1 MPVDKFGRMSD
12 LKTKDT
18 GVSLT
23 YINNNYVRSN
33 GETPLT
39 GSLDMRG
46 NTLYNVADPVNP
58 QDVVT
63 KVYVDNTKGSGV
75 IGRKTKDGV
84 SIKENLDFLGKQRIK
99 NLPDPVNDHDAATK
113 EYVDTTTTPFLKL
126 DQTKYNTKGDIDMGG
141 QFTVLNVKTPIDDNH
156 IVDKKYVDEMDN
168 LNSAFAFKNGAYYA
182 KGGIIMR
189 KNKLGGLREPMQD
202 GEAANKKYVDDT
214 TKNLF
219 IDENDNI
226 AFGLNVDMEG
236 NQILGLPEPATDQEP
251 ATKKYVDDLQT
262 QNVDEKGNIKFGRSI
277 NLDRNRI
284 FSMKEPTKPSEG
296 ANKKYVDDT
305 ITKRLQ
311 EEKDNFLP
319 QDPATKE
326 YVDEA
331 IKQVAGG
338 DILVSKE
345 GVFIKANGHYRA
357 TAPLDIDNHKMENLP
372 DPVDDK
378 DAVNKKYIDG
388 IVENLTLK
396 QGLIRENGGFNLVD
410 SYINMNFNNIRNVGL
425 PKHEADAVPF
435 GFVDDKI
442 KAVEEKIQKIKE
454 KSEERPFLK
463 ENGNYQASTSINMN
477 FNKLLNLQK
486 PTEPYDA
493 VTKDYVDYVEKEIKE
508 KIEKRK
514 HLIAVHARYCG
525 DLKNGKYQFKFN
537 GGNFENCEEIVGQY
551 EDFKGSI
558 TGFVMPHS
566 GGIKKIICEVLTF
579 RSSRDILEFFY
590 FVLLTNY
597 KKKNL
602 QLSDF
607 WFLEK
612 FNYKNIEDIL
622 KKGFDDFF
630 KKLTKYSKD
639 NENVLRRDDR
649 VTPIIMDI
657 TTDFQIVKF
666 EKIFKS
672 ESYNSQPSKPEI
684 ITSVFMEK
692 METKALIFLQHMIG
706 NGVIERRTNN
716 GYFNLSEGDVINIKT
731 FTKNPPF
738 INIDDLK
745 GEEFVLNK
753 FDDFVKTG
761 LNYNFTFLIE
771 LDPL

>member
-23 YINNNYVRSN
+23 YINNNYVRSD

-75 IGRKTKDGV
+75 IGRKTGNGV

-99 NLPDPVNDHDAATK
+99 NLPDPVNDHDAVTK
-113 EYVDTTTTPFLKL
+113 EYVDTTTVPFLKL
-126 DQTKYNTKGDIDMGG
+126 DQTKYNTKGDIDMGD

-156 IVDKKYVDEMDN
+156 ITNKKYVDEMDN
-168 LNSAFAFKNGAYYA
+168 LNSAFVFKNGSYYA

-189 KNKLGGLREPMQD
+189 KNKLGGLREPLQD

-236 NQILGLPEPATDQEP
+236 NQVLNLPEPAADHEP

-311 EEKDNFLP
+311 EEKDTFLP
-319 QDPATKE
+319 QDPATKH

-331 IKQVAGG
+331 IRGIVGG
-338 DILVSKE
+338 DVLVSKE
-345 GVFIKANGHYRA
+345 GVFIKENGYYRA

-372 DPVDDK
+372 DPVDDQ

-425 PKHEADAVPF
+425 PKDESDAVPRR
-435 GFVDDKI
+435 FVDNSVD
-442 KAVEEKIQKIKE
+442 
-454 KSEERPFLK
+454 SLK
-463 ENGNYQASTSINMN
+463 ETTIKPMREMLI
-477 FNKLLNLQK
+477 KL
-486 PTEPYDA
+486 
-493 VTKDYVDYVEKEIKE
+493 
-508 KIEKRK
+508 
-514 HLIAVHARYCG
+514 
-525 DLKNGKYQFKFN
+525 
-537 GGNFENCEEIVGQY
+537 GQTI
-551 EDFKGSI
+551 D
-558 TGFVMPHS
+558 
-566 GGIKKIICEVLTF
+566 
-579 RSSRDILEFFY
+579 DD
-590 FVLLTNY
+590 
-597 KKKNL
+597 KKK
-602 QLSDF
+602 
-607 WFLEK
+607 
-612 FNYKNIEDIL
+612 
-622 KKGFDDFF
+622 
-630 KKLTKYSKD
+630 
-639 NENVLRRDDR
+639 
-649 VTPIIMDI
+649 
-657 TTDFQIVKF
+657 
-666 EKIFKS
+666 
-672 ESYNSQPSKPEI
+672 
-684 ITSVFMEK
+684 
-692 METKALIFLQHMIG
+692 
-706 NGVIERRTNN
+706 
-716 GYFNLSEGDVINIKT
+716 
-731 FTKNPPF
+731 
-738 INIDDLK
+738 
-745 GEEFVLNK
+745 
-753 FDDFVKTG
+753 
-761 LNYNFTFLIE
+761 
-771 LDPL
+771 

>member
-23 YINNNYVRSN
+23 YINNNYVRSD

-39 GSLDMRG
+39 GSLNMRG

-75 IGRKTKDGV
+75 IGRKVGDAV

-99 NLPDPVNDHDAATK
+99 NLPDPIDGKDAVTK

-126 DQTKYNTKGDIDMGG
+126 DQTKYNTKGDIDMEG

-168 LNSAFAFKNGAYYA
+168 LKSAFVFRNGEYYA
-182 KGGIIMR
+182 KGNIYLR
-189 KNKLGGLREPMQD
+189 KNKLGGLPQPTND
-202 GEAANKKYVDDT
+202 GEAATKKYVDDK

-236 NQILGLPEPATDQEP
+236 NQILGLPEPVQDKEP

-262 QNVDEKGNIKFGRSI
+262 QYIDKRGNVKFDRNINVGN
-277 NLDRNRI
+277 NRI
-284 FSMKEPTKPSEG
+284 FSLKDPKKDYEAT
-296 ANKKYVDDT
+296 NKKYVDDT
-305 ITKRLQ
+305 INKRIQ

-331 IKQVAGG
+331 IKGLAGG
-338 DILVSKE
+338 DLLVSKE
-345 GVFIKANGHYRA
+345 GVFIKANGHYRG

-410 SYINMNFNNIRNVGL
+410 SYINMNFQNIRNVGL
-425 PKHEADAVPF
+425 PKHEADAVPRR
-435 GFVDDKI
+435 FVQDVVRE
-442 KAVEEKIQKIKE
+442 VEEKI
-454 KSEERPFLK
+454 
-463 ENGNYQASTSINMN
+463 N
-477 FNKLLNLQK
+477 
-486 PTEPYDA
+486 
-493 VTKDYVDYVEKEIKE
+493 
-508 KIEKRK
+508 KRK

-525 DLKNGKYQFKFN
+525 LLKKGEYQFKFN
-537 GGNFENCEEIVGQY
+537 GSNFENCEEIIGRY

-566 GGIKKIICEVLTF
+566 GHIKKIIYESLVYRT
-579 RSSRDILEFFY
+579 LEDFAEFI
-590 FVLLTNY
+590 FNLLSNH
-597 KKKNL
+597 KKDL
-602 QLSDF
+602 QLSNIP
-607 WFLEK
+607 LINK
-612 FNYKNIEDIL
+612 FGYVDIE
-622 KKGFDDFF
+622 DFF
-630 KKLTKYSKD
+630 KKGID
-639 NENVLRRDDR
+639 V
-649 VTPIIMDI
+649 
-657 TTDFQIVKF
+657 
-666 EKIFKS
+666 FKTRG
-672 ESYNSQPSKPEI
+672 P
-684 ITSVFMEK
+684 
-692 METKALIFLQHMIG
+692 
-706 NGVIERRTNN
+706 
-716 GYFNLSEGDVINIKT
+716 
-731 FTKNPPF
+731 
-738 INIDDLK
+738 
-745 GEEFVLNK
+745 
-753 FDDFVKTG
+753 
-761 LNYNFTFLIE
+761 
-771 LDPL
+771 

>member
-23 YINNNYVRSN
+23 YINNNYVRSD

-39 GSLDMRG
+39 GSLNMRG

-99 NLPDPVNDHDAATK
+99 NLPDPVNDHEAVTK
-113 EYVDTTTTPFLKL
+113 EYVDTTTAPFLKL

-168 LNSAFAFKNGAYYA
+168 LNSAFAFKNGSYYA
-182 KGGIIMR
+182 KGGLILR
-189 KNKLGGLREPMQD
+189 KNKLGGLREPTQD

-262 QNVDEKGNIKFGRSI
+262 QNIDEKGNIKFGRSI

-305 ITKRLQ
+305 INKRLQ

-372 DPVDDK
+372 DPVDEK

-410 SYINMNFNNIRNVGL
+410 SYINMNFHNIRNLGI
-425 PKHEADAVPF
+425 PKNENDGVPRK
-435 GFVDDKI
+435 FVDDMI
-442 KAVEEKIQKIKE
+442 KEVEEKFKNQFKEIDQLIGVSASCYESLKYNDYPFTFGGPILNENIFNLDKYNGFLVPADGFIKHFTI
-454 KSEERPFLK
+454 KSTGLILNIPPNIIKTVDVKKSNRIVNIKLK
-463 ENGNYQASTSINMN
+463 ELYNNEPTKLFNLIKIGIPEREEIIGSVIIVLDNSLYAAGFALYGLYNDKNRYMSNTLFEFRPNPKYLNVDKNFICPVKRGDIINIRSEY
-477 FNKLLNLQK
+477 
-486 PTEPYDA
+486 TETIIPDGESFISEGEYIRA
-493 VTKDYVDYVEKEIKE
+493 IYYYLIKKE
-508 KIEKRK
+508 KIKK
-514 HLIAVHARYCG
+514 TNKSLHLA
-525 DLKNGKYQFKFN
+525 
-537 GGNFENCEEIVGQY
+537 
-551 EDFKGSI
+551 
-558 TGFVMPHS
+558 T
-566 GGIKKIICEVLTF
+566 LTF
-579 RSSRDILEFFY
+579 SFKEMSFPDIA
-590 FVLLTNY
+590 
-597 KKKNL
+597 
-602 QLSDF
+602 D
-607 WFLEK
+607 
-612 FNYKNIEDIL
+612 
-622 KKGFDDFF
+622 
-630 KKLTKYSKD
+630 
-639 NENVLRRDDR
+639 
-649 VTPIIMDI
+649 
-657 TTDFQIVKF
+657 
-666 EKIFKS
+666 
-672 ESYNSQPSKPEI
+672 
-684 ITSVFMEK
+684 
-692 METKALIFLQHMIG
+692 
-706 NGVIERRTNN
+706 
-716 GYFNLSEGDVINIKT
+716 
-731 FTKNPPF
+731 
-738 INIDDLK
+738 
-745 GEEFVLNK
+745 
-753 FDDFVKTG
+753 
-761 LNYNFTFLIE
+761 

>member
-23 YINNNYVRSN
+23 YINNNYVRSD

-75 IGRKTKDGV
+75 IGRKIGDSV
-84 SIKENLDFLGKQRIK
+84 SIKENLDFLGKQKIK
-99 NLPDPVNDHDAATK
+99 NLPEPVDEKDAVTK
-113 EYVDTTTTPFLKL
+113 EYVDEK
-126 DQTKYNTKGDIDMGG
+126 DAVTK
-141 QFTVLNVKTPIDDNH
+141 
-156 IVDKKYVDEMDN
+156 E
-168 LNSAFAFKNGAYYA
+168 
-182 KGGIIMR
+182 
-189 KNKLGGLREPMQD
+189 
-202 GEAANKKYVDDT
+202 YVDDK

-262 QNVDEKGNIKFGRSI
+262 QYIDKRGNVKFDRNINVGN
-277 NLDRNRI
+277 NRI
-284 FSMKEPTKPSEG
+284 FALKDPKKDYEAT
-296 ANKKYVDDT
+296 NKKYVDDS

-357 TAPLDIDNHKMENLP
+357 TASLDIDNHKMENLP

-410 SYINMNFNNIRNVGL
+410 SYINMNFNNIRNLGL
-425 PKHEADAVPF
+425 PKDESDAVPRR
-435 GFVDDKI
+435 FVDGEI
-442 KAVEEKIQKIKE
+442 KEVEEKI
-454 KSEERPFLK
+454 
-463 ENGNYQASTSINMN
+463 
-477 FNKLLNLQK
+477 NKRN
-486 PTEPYDA
+486 
-493 VTKDYVDYVEKEIKE
+493 
-508 KIEKRK
+508 

-525 DLKNGKYQFKFN
+525 PLKSSDYPFKF
-537 GGNFENCEEIVGQY
+537 GGVNNVENCEEKIL
-551 EDFKGSI
+551 KGLYMHDLKGLI
-558 TGFVMPHS
+558 NGFVMPHS
-566 GGIKKIICEVLTF
+566 GRIKKIICESLTF
-579 RSSRDILEFFY
+579 LDENKIIDKLI
-590 FVLLTNY
+590 N
-597 KKKNL
+597 
-602 QLSDF
+602 
-607 WFLEK
+607 K
-612 FNYKNIEDIL
+612 FNQNQINELKRHFGKEDFKSDLLKTIFNKINFTYENKEKKESLFNIV
-622 KKGFDDFF
+622 KF
-630 KKLTKYSKD
+630 KKLTEEERKD
-639 NENVLRRDDR
+639 KSFL
-649 VTPIIMDI
+649 
-657 TTDFQIVKF
+657 
-666 EKIFKS
+666 EKILFGQKKKPILQE
-672 ESYNSQPSKPEI
+672 ESIIEKFTWVEI
-684 ITSVFMEK
+684 ELDKYDYLITIMKILNNETIPLNEGDTINIQITSNSSIYY
-692 METKALIFLQHMIG
+692 ADLIDDFIDD
-706 NGVIERRTNN
+706 IKTIDDI
-716 GYFNLSEGDVINIKT
+716 FNLTVIR
-731 FTKNPPF
+731 
-738 INIDDLK
+738 LL
-745 GEEFVLNK
+745 GELN
-753 FDDFVKTG
+753 F
-761 LNYNFTFLIE
+761 NFTFLIE